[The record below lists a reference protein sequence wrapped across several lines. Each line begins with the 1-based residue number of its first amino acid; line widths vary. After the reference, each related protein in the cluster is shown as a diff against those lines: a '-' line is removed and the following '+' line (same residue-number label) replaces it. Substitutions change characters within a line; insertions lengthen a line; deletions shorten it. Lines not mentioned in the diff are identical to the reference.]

1 MSDKADLA
9 PLINILKDLKRSGR
23 VLIAVLY
30 GSHAKGTP
38 HKRSDIDLA
47 LFLSG
52 KNETEEIEIIDSVL
66 MSVDGNVAILRL
78 DDEDESPF
86 VVQEA
91 LKGIHLVDPDEKV
104 LYTVQDRVLHE
115 AENIRF
121 RKELRVGQKE
131 KAA

>member
-1 MSDKADLA
+1 MSEKADLT
-9 PLINILKDLKRSGR
+9 PLIRVLDHLRRTGR

-30 GSHAKGTP
+30 GSHAKGRP

-47 LFLSG
+47 LFIKG
-52 KNETEEIEIIDSVL
+52 RNEKEEIEIIDSIL
-66 MSVDGNVAILRL
+66 MSVDGDLAILRL

-91 LKGIHLVDPDEKV
+91 LKGTHMIDPDRDA
-104 LYTVQDRVLHE
+104 LYSVQDRVLHE

>member
-1 MSDKADLA
+1 MSEKADLTS
-9 PLINILKDLKRSGR
+9 LTKVLDDLKRAGR

-47 LFLSG
+47 LFIKG
-52 KNETEEIEIIDSVL
+52 RNEMEEIEIIDSILV
-66 MSVDGNVAILRL
+66 SVDGDLAILRL

-91 LKGIHLVDPDEKV
+91 LKGTHLVDPDKDA
-104 LYTVQDRVLHE
+104 LYSVHDRVLHE

-121 RKELRVGQKE
+121 RKELRIGQKE
-131 KAA
+131 KAV